1 MHDQYEGAS
10 MDSILNII
18 AKETRGKSFKTYK
31 YSFDG
36 VEVPRFEYDDHQE
49 QITWKQYGETEK
61 QPHSVPLKDLADSII
76 STPPLFSYF
85 LDGSR
90 KTYKVDDM
98 SYRNHVYPIIAGQVG
113 VGCCTR
119 VNKEMKPLYDKTKK
133 PMFERQLVISL
144 PKVARV
150 SNWDEDERCFE
161 WLCQKI
167 NERDGLHTGG
177 MTFSKIM
184 AYDTKS
190 SQGDK
195 IENKG
200 IATIQNY
207 MAQREIFMV
216 AELVRNGY
224 LLPDKY
230 LLKDGSLEYQVHG
243 IKNKSELKRFRNNY
257 QFVVGASK
265 SFNPANCIDKNGRNN
280 SNLIAEL
287 PLYHRTPVQMYSSPM
302 IGDMTFAV
310 WFVRIRE
317 QRYTNNAFDGIL
329 KLEKILVKDTQ
340 IENGLDSEEVDMI
353 TANVIN
359 ERNPVCYGADRRWA
373 NHLYP
378 IYVTES
384 FIKSKYLGESMFLN
398 LF

>member
-1 MHDQYEGAS
+1 MILYYKYGHSVGGAE
-10 MDSILNII
+10 MASILDDI
-18 AKETRGKSFKTYK
+18 ASETGGKSFKTFK
-31 YSFDG
+31 YGFDG
-36 VEVPRFEYDDHQE
+36 IEVPRFDYDDHQ
-49 QITWKQYGETEK
+49 QQFSWKRYGETEMHK
-61 QPHSVPLKDLADSII
+61 KTIPLKEQADQIAG
-76 STPPLFSYF
+76 TEPLFKYF

-98 SYRNHVYPIIAGQVG
+98 SYRNQVYPIIAGQVG
-113 VGCCTR
+113 VGCCLR
-119 VNKEMKPLYDKTKK
+119 EKGEMNPLRY
-133 PMFERQLVISL
+133 ERHLVISL
-144 PKVARV
+144 PKVAKA
-150 SNWDEDERCFE
+150 SDWDDNELSFE
-161 WLCQKI
+161 HLRKKI
-167 NERDGLHTGG
+167 NEHEELSKTGIG
-177 MTFSKIM
+177 IAKIM
-184 AYDTKS
+184 AYSTS
-190 SQGDK
+190 VEAGDK

-207 MAQREIFMV
+207 MAQQEKEMV
-216 AELVRNGY
+216 ALLVKEGY
-224 LLPDKY
+224 LLPDRY

-243 IKNKSELKRFRNNY
+243 ITNKSELARFKNNY

-287 PLYHRTPVQMYSSPM
+287 PLYSRTPVQMYYSPM
-302 IGDMTFAV
+302 IGDMNFAV

-317 QRYTNNAFDGIL
+317 SRYTSNTFDGIL
-329 KLEKILVKDTQ
+329 KLEKILVTDKQ
-340 IENGLDSEEVDMI
+340 VEEGLDSEEVDQI
-353 TANVIN
+353 TANIIN

-384 FIKSKYLGESMFLN
+384 YVKSKYLGESMFLN